1 MGLLD
6 KVKKLENVKREDEL
20 PRYFLFKFT
29 FESFLKDIGAR
40 KGAFLVKQGKY
51 FRIAFPI
58 NIDCEMFKK
67 YSLDANL
74 MMSFEE
80 VENTPFVLFEKNV
93 DNSIET
99 KLLNTSILYKLDDL
113 GCVFLLLDFANRL
126 DILKN
131 NEEVLISK
139 TKDFEKEY
147 EQNEILINTS
157 VPPFPKYVGI
167 SSIESKMQGAVLAS
181 TSPNFIEFT
190 FSSMFDFSYLHKN
203 KEELPLF
210 YSIVNRISKM
220 IGRSNFAIL
229 EKDLVLNVCIFSSL
243 PLDDVVYSSTLR
255 TVLCSIYGKDLVDKL
270 GISFIRTL
278 HDKHE
283 KISSWV
289 SESYNPLDTYEC

>member
-6 KVKKLENVKREDEL
+6 RAKKLEIAKREDGL
-20 PRYFLFKFT
+20 PRYFLFKFA

-51 FRIAFPI
+51 FHLAFPI
-58 NIDCEMFKK
+58 NIDCEVFKK
-67 YSLDANL
+67 YSLDATL

-80 VENTPFVLFEKNV
+80 VENTPFVLFDKDVEDSV
-93 DNSIET
+93 EIE
-99 KLLNTSILYKLDDL
+99 LLSTSILYKLDDL

-126 DILKN
+126 DVLKN
-131 NEEVLISK
+131 NEKILISK

-147 EQNEILINTS
+147 EKNEILINTS
-157 VPPFPKYVGI
+157 IPPFPKYIGV

-190 FSSMFDFSYLHKN
+190 FSSMFDFSSLHRN
-203 KEELPLF
+203 KDELPLF

-229 EKDLVLNVCIFSSL
+229 EKDLVLNVCIFSSI

-278 HDKHE
+278 HDKSE
-283 KISSWV
+283 KISSWIN
-289 SESYNPLDTYEC
+289 ESYNPLDSYEC